1 MDFFIKKNAT
11 LPVLKLQVVK
21 DGRSEYNNF
30 MQLLETSSIFF
41 SMVNIET
48 GIPKI
53 MSKPAGIV
61 SKTFDDPN
69 TPTEY
74 YIYYQ
79 FTSSDTNISA
89 RYEGQFLVKN
99 DDGNLILPIN
109 ERLFINIQESFIADD
124 LEYENCYTSVY
135 PCCVVP
141 YTPIFPSVTPTMTP
155 TITPTNTPTETPTN
169 TPTETPTNT
178 PTETP
183 TMTPTE
189 TPTMTPTPTI
199 TPTITPTE
207 TLTPT
212 PTLTPTSTFP
222 YCGIELLSVT
232 YGGGQNWVY
241 EFTNLFISCSQLFLE
256 YSQDF
261 GDNWEAIDTACSSP
275 QTYLINVDLHG
286 STLFRITQVCDDSTT
301 TYSNV
306 LTYNITPTPTPTLT
320 PTPTQTNIPLND
332 INYLI
337 IPNNDLYV
345 ELIPP
350 TPTPTLT
357 PTPTQ
362 TNIPLNDI
370 NYLIIP
376 NNDLYV
382 ELIPPT
388 PSVTPTMTL
397 TPSVTPTITP
407 TNTIAPTETPTPTPS
422 ITPTNTITPTET
434 PTNTPTET
442 PTNTPTNTPT
452 ETPTN
457 TPTPT
462 LTPTITSTNT
472 PTPTI
477 TPSPTPVTG
486 VTFSQAFTGA
496 TAPSS
501 AIETAWNTFRSQLI
515 GTYTQFVWS
524 STNGNSITVSDPT
537 LVQSLANGLRT
548 ATVTDVTIN
557 SVSWRVGTG
566 CGIPKIGGVAV
577 EFSNI
582 VSCDVSSTYALRPM
596 INNAN
601 WGGTNQY
608 TVGAPSQTIT
618 LTFS

>member
-350 TPTPTLT
+350 TP
-357 PTPTQ
+357 
-362 TNIPLNDI
+362 
-370 NYLIIP
+370 
-376 NNDLYV
+376 
-382 ELIPPT
+382 
-388 PSVTPTMTL
+388 SVTPTMTL